1 MCLDR
6 VELYSNSNRWWK
18 GKKIENEVNWCLLAF
33 GSPPPPPRFP
43 VAMKAAMK
51 GQEAAVLPNLGF
63 MWLMAAGWWWWGG
76 WFLTSPGPGRPRIF
90 SSASSSFSNS
100 FNFRVHLKQTE
111 FLIGY
116 QTSTNQGN
124 IPKDEDEKVNRLRTG
139 PISFSAKFSLSPCLS
154 PSLSASRLP
163 CSSLYHAPPPSSSLL
178 LPPPPSSSLLL
189 LHFVQLLLLWDIF
202 PSVGSFSLALLSRN
216 FLSSWLSP
224 IIQTITHF
232 HSRRSSN
239 HWLWCFTYL
248 HPPPVPPPLHPK
260 KIQCL
265 QRWFLQSDTFRY
277 FATVPTIP
285 QYHITRTLQSLF
297 SKLRPS
303 FIS

>member
-1 MCLDR
+1 
-6 VELYSNSNRWWK
+6 
-18 GKKIENEVNWCLLAF
+18 
-33 GSPPPPPRFP
+33 
-43 VAMKAAMK
+43 MK

-178 LPPPPSSSLLL
+178 LPLPPSSSFISSSCCCCEIFSLVLAL
-189 LHFVQLLLLWDIF
+189 FHSLFYRATFSPRGFLQLFKPSHIFTLGVHLITDCDVSLISTPPLSPHLSTRKRYNVYSADFSNPIRFDILQPFQRYRNITLPGPYNLCF
-202 PSVGSFSLALLSRN
+202 PSWGLLS
-216 FLSSWLSP
+216 FLS
-224 IIQTITHF
+224 
-232 HSRRSSN
+232 
-239 HWLWCFTYL
+239 
-248 HPPPVPPPLHPK
+248 
-260 KIQCL
+260 
-265 QRWFLQSDTFRY
+265 
-277 FATVPTIP
+277 
-285 QYHITRTLQSLF
+285 
-297 SKLRPS
+297 
-303 FIS
+303 

>member
-1 MCLDR
+1 
-6 VELYSNSNRWWK
+6 
-18 GKKIENEVNWCLLAF
+18 
-33 GSPPPPPRFP
+33 
-43 VAMKAAMK
+43 MK